1 MRTSRKTLV
10 AGILMLVFMSLFT
23 SGAIF
28 AVSSATFVFDFVS
41 DPGDVADGP
50 EFDVTGVG
58 LVDDTGLALLPD
70 WVEATATTVLSA
82 LVICRSHRL
91 SLMRSTI

>member
-1 MRTSRKTLV
+1 MRTSRKMLV